1 MNHTPDSAAERR
13 RGLRYALGCYA
24 VWGLFPLYWYP
35 LKGGVVPAAQMLAQ
49 RVLWSAVFALAVLL
63 CYRQA
68 GVVLAALR
76 RPRLLAAF
84 AVSSFLIG
92 INWLVY
98 LWAVTNGHVLE
109 ASLGYF
115 INPLCNVF
123 LGFVVLKERLSAV
136 QWAAIALALL
146 GIVWLAVPAG
156 QVPWVSLL
164 LAASFS
170 GYALIRKLAP
180 MDALPGLALE
190 TFLLLPFA
198 AGYLWWCARSGSLVS
213 AGSLNALQNAVL
225 LGSGAAT
232 TLPLLMFAAG
242 AKRIELS
249 LLGILQY
256 FSPTIQ
262 LGLGLALFGETLDG
276 GRLAGYAWVWL
287 GVVVFLFG
295 VWRSGRK
302 RQHENG
308 KAA

>member
-1 MNHTPDSAAERR
+1 MTTETADSAAERR

-35 LKGGVVPAAQMLAQ
+35 LEGTMPAMQPMAQ
-49 RVLWSAVFALAVLL
+49 RVAWSALFALAVLL
-63 CYRQA
+63 GRRQ
-68 GVVLAALR
+68 GGEVLAVLH
-76 RPRLLAAF
+76 RPRLLAVF
-84 AVSSFLIG
+84 AASSLLIG
-92 INWLVY
+92 ANWLVY
-98 LWAVTNGHVLE
+98 LWAITNRHVLD

-123 LGFVVLKERLSAV
+123 LGFVVLKERLNRT
-136 QWAAIALALL
+136 QWLAILLALA
-146 GIVWLAVPAG
+146 GILWLAVPAG

-170 GYALIRKLAP
+170 CYALIRKLAP
-180 MDALPGLALE
+180 IGALPGLALE

-198 AGYLWWCARSGSLVS
+198 IAYLWWCGANGTLVGF
-213 AGSLNALQNAVL
+213 GSLNALQSAVL

-242 AKRIELS
+242 AKRIPLS

-262 LGLGLALFGETLDG
+262 LLLGLALFGETLDG

-287 GVVVFLFG
+287 GVAVFLFG
-295 VWRSGRK
+295 AWRTAR
-302 RQHENG
+302 R
-308 KAA
+308 AA